1 MPHIGRRLLTG
12 LLLLLGATQASA
24 QWHIG
29 IEGGYTNNRLARFRT
44 FDYTRQYTARGGF
57 TVALPVRYA
66 FNDWFALQAEVTFLQ
81 KNYGLRRIGPRAQEY
96 TDYTNSFLEVPLL
109 ARFAFGGERL
119 RGFLHAGGYVGWWA
133 SSHNRGQRLLD
144 IPEGVLMPFDQ
155 PVAFDARRD
164 NRFEAG
170 LLAGVGIAYR
180 LSPASNSRP
189 RCAAS
194 TASPT
199 CKNPTCSNRYPATTT
214 PGSVGWASFSRSP
227 AATNLLTAPP

>member
-1 MPHIGRRLLTG
+1 MRMPHIGRRLLTG

-66 FNDWFALQAEVTFLQ
+66 FNDWFALQAEVPFLE
-81 KNYGLRRIGPRAQEY
+81 KNFGLSRLGPRAQEY

-119 RGFLHAGGYVGWWA
+119 RGFLLWAVTWVGG
-133 SSHNRGQRLLD
+133 
-144 IPEGVLMPFDQ
+144 
-155 PVAFDARRD
+155 
-164 NRFEAG
+164 
-170 LLAGVGIAYR
+170 
-180 LSPASNSRP
+180 P
-189 RCAAS
+189 R
-194 TASPT
+194 
-199 CKNPTCSNRYPATTT
+199 ATT
-214 PGSVGWASFSRSP
+214 GASACSTFRRAS
-227 AATNLLTAPP
+227 